1 MSTVLKALM
10 KKAGLSVSA
19 GDTMSSVDMAT
30 ARDYAYHKGL
40 SHEQFNYGLAH
51 NPDQVHAV
59 FGPLDPETLAA
70 RQKAEQER
78 IEQEAEAQR
87 LEQERLEQEAE
98 AQRLEQER
106 LAQEAEAQRL
116 AEEQERLEQERLA
129 NEQPDADKT
138 PADLEQPEAD
148 KE

>member
-19 GDTMSSVDMAT
+19 GETMSAADMAT

-40 SHEQFNYGLAH
+40 THEQFNYGLAH
-51 NPDQVHAV
+51 NPDAVHAV

-78 IEQEAEAQR
+78 LEKEAEAQRLEQERQAQEAEAQR
-87 LEQERLEQEAE
+87 LEQEAE
-98 AQRLEQER
+98 AQRL
-106 LAQEAEAQRL
+106 
-116 AEEQERLEQERLA
+116 EQERLEQERLA
-129 NEQPDADKT
+129 NEQPDADK
-138 PADLEQPEAD
+138 E
-148 KE
+148 

>member
-10 KKAGLSVSA
+10 KKAGLSVSSGEA
-19 GDTMSSVDMAT
+19 MSAADMAT

-40 SHEQFNYGLAH
+40 THEQFNYGLAH
-51 NPDQVHAV
+51 NPDAVHAV

-78 IEQEAEAQR
+78 LEQER
-87 LEQERLEQEAE
+87 LEQERLEQERLAQEAE

-116 AEEQERLEQERLA
+116 AEEQAA
-129 NEQPDADKT
+129 NT
-138 PADLEQPEAD
+138 PAADPEANTPTADPEQTEAD